1 MIEVFCIDQTES
13 QSVKQKY
20 FNVKKFIYFLIVFN
34 TFEYMNI
41 LTKTIII
48 YIFFNSF
55 NTFEYMNILTKNDYN
70 FYIDT
75 RTLEDFNGEKYK
87 KPEELTENLMSN
99 KDLYTT
105 LLAFHSSLYSMNKT
119 YEVKMSMFKIEL
131 FLERINEYKGY

>member
-1 MIEVFCIDQTES
+1 
-13 QSVKQKY
+13 
-20 FNVKKFIYFLIVFN
+20 
-34 TFEYMNI
+34 
-41 LTKTIII
+41 
-48 YIFFNSF
+48 
-55 NTFEYMNILTKNDYN
+55 MNILTKNDYN

-119 YEVKMSMFKIEL
+119 YEVKLSMFKIEL